1 MHMLVLVCGRYRTGR
16 TILLTTHH
24 MDEADILSDRV
35 AIMAQGKV
43 RCVGSPL
50 FLKRHY
56 GGGIAVVVSTPDP
69 SASITSGLVGLFR
82 RHCPRAEII
91 SGGSNFEVTF
101 KLPYEDQPK
110 FASLFADLEKRSAD
124 LGVESYGVS
133 ASSMQEVFLE
143 VLTRENVVTAD
154 DDDDETDK
162 TSEQGASDLTVPF
175 MSGQHPKSPGDVRQ
189 AAPTEMR
196 LATGMQLWFMRLT
209 ATLLK
214 RKQSAFRDRKA
225 VLSTIVLPAL
235 FIWLAMIVA
244 TLFPPPDDLPPLLL
258 HSGFS
263 LRQNCAAAGGT
274 TTTQVKPALFAI
286 LAPCNSS
293 CLANCSI
300 SSYVFVDL
308 ASTMQI
314 RALFNSIQWQ
324 MWRFSPPTSHLMR
337 VFVGRYPLRTC
348 TIHRTRT
355 E

>member
-1 MHMLVLVCGRYRTGR
+1 
-16 TILLTTHH
+16 
-24 MDEADILSDRV
+24 
-35 AIMAQGKV
+35 
-43 RCVGSPL
+43 
-50 FLKRHY
+50 
-56 GGGIAVVVSTPDP
+56 
-69 SASITSGLVGLFR
+69 
-82 RHCPRAEII
+82 
-91 SGGSNFEVTF
+91 
-101 KLPYEDQPK
+101 
-110 FASLFADLEKRSAD
+110 
-124 LGVESYGVS
+124 
-133 ASSMQEVFLE
+133 
-143 VLTRENVVTAD
+143 
-154 DDDDETDK
+154 
-162 TSEQGASDLTVPF
+162 

-286 LAPCNSS
+286 LALCNSS

-308 ASTMQI
+308 ASTVQI
-314 RALFNSIQWQ
+314 SESLFNSMQWQ